1 MSFPIIEG
9 TRFEKFRLNEL
20 LDYNAYCVIEFFEDC
35 RTAKDVAD
43 KVIRVVQYPFFMG
56 RPDDKHTW
64 NYFHGKWCRTI
75 TDDYWQK
82 ASETALTM
90 IGDCEDSSVL
100 AASGMRLKGVSPE
113 NVYVAFGVVKDTTT
127 GTILGGHSWVLARDA
142 SFGTDKF
149 VLVEST
155 LDTPP
160 PRYPEV
166 GLTLD
171 DLKRPFVW
179 EGIVYVPEQLF
190 NDVVYVEVKPLTTMR
205 ERRMRERKEKYDA
218 IMRAWKAKTKYH
230 VALERSRLHR
240 MKRALRL
247 AR

>member
-56 RPDDKHTW
+56 RPDDKHIW
-64 NYFHGKWCRTI
+64 NYFHGKWCRAI

-100 AASGMRLKGVSPE
+100 AASGMRLKGVPPE
-113 NVYVAFGVVKDTTT
+113 NVYVAFGVVKDAMTD
-127 GTILGGHSWVLARDA
+127 TILGGHSWVLIKDA

-155 LDTPP
+155 LDVPP
-160 PRYPEV
+160 AKYPEV
-166 GLTLD
+166 GSTFE
-171 DLKRPFVW
+171 DLKRPYRW
-179 EGIVYVPEQLF
+179 ESIIYEPQAFF
-190 NDVVYVEVKPLTTMR
+190 NDAIFTGALIVSGRRAR
-205 ERRMRERKEKYDA
+205 ETKEKYEA
-218 IMRAWKAKTKYH
+218 IMRAWKVRTKYH
-230 VALERSRLHR
+230 VALEKSRLYKI
-240 MKRALRL
+240 KRALRL

>member
-56 RPDDKHTW
+56 RPDDKHIW

-100 AASGMRLKGVSPE
+100 AASGMRLKGVPPE
-113 NVYVAFGVVKDTTT
+113 NVYVVFGVVKDAMTD
-127 GTILGGHSWVLARDA
+127 TILGGHSWVLARDA
-142 SFGTDKF
+142 SFGTDKY
-149 VLVEST
+149 VLCEMT
-155 LDTPP
+155 LDVPP
-160 PRYPEV
+160 QRYPEV
-166 GLTLD
+166 GATLE
-171 DLKRPFVW
+171 DLKKPYAYNR
-179 EGIVYVPEQLF
+179 IVYESQILF
-190 NDVVYVEVKPLTTMR
+190 NDAIVEGATAALLG
-205 ERRMRERKEKYDA
+205 RRKNTKEVHEA
-218 IMRAWKAKTKYH
+218 IERAWGVESKYMKALRKSKLY
-230 VALERSRLHR
+230 RL
-240 MKRALRL
+240 KRALRL
-247 AR
+247 VQ